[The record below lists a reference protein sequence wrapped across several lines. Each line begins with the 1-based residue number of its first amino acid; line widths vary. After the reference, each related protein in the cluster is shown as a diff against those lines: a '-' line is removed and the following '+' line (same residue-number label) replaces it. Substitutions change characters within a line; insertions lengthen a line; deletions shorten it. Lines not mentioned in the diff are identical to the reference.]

1 MYARVK
7 EGKTLMAKE
16 KRQRTDSVAGAL
28 ASMSGGMRTI
38 DVPDWVILPNDAL
51 PFWRSIT
58 SARAAERWNN
68 SDLETAAE
76 LARTKAKIERLN
88 IELEQEG
95 DIITNERGT
104 PIVNP
109 KNSLLE
115 TLTRRLVAL
124 SRMLQVHAEATQ
136 GKSRDQVPANKAQ
149 AAAAQVARD
158 MEGEDLIARPTH

>member
-1 MYARVK
+1 
-7 EGKTLMAKE
+7 MAKE
-16 KRQRTDSVAGAL
+16 KRQRTDSVTGAL
-28 ASMSGGMRTI
+28 ASMSGAMKSI
-38 DVPDWVILPNDAL
+38 DVPDWVILPEEAM
-51 PFWRSIT
+51 PFWKSIT

-68 SDLETAAE
+68 TDLECAAE

-88 IELEQEG
+88 IDLVVEG

-109 KNSLLE
+109 KNNLLE
-115 TLTRRLVAL
+115 TLTRRVIAM

-149 AAAAQVARD
+149 AEATKVV
-158 MEGEDLIARPTH
+158 GEISSDDLIARPTH

>member
-1 MYARVK
+1 
-7 EGKTLMAKE
+7 MAKE

-28 ASMSGGMRTI
+28 SSMSGAMKSI
-38 DVPDWVILPNDAL
+38 DVPDWVTLPESAI
-51 PFWRSIT
+51 PFWKSIT

-68 SDLETAAE
+68 ADLETAAE

-88 IELEQEG
+88 VDLEIEG

-109 KNSLLE
+109 KNALLE

-149 AAAAQVARD
+149 SAATRVVSE

>member
-1 MYARVK
+1 MTA
-7 EGKTLMAKE
+7 KT
-16 KRQRTDSVAGAL
+16 KRQRADSVAGAVS
-28 ASMSGGMRTI
+28 SMAGAMQI
-38 DVPDWVILPNDAL
+38 IEIPDWVTLPPDAV

-58 SARAAERWNN
+58 SARAADRWNN

-76 LARTKAKIERLN
+76 LARTKAKIERMN
-88 IELEQEG
+88 VELEFEG

-109 KNSLLE
+109 KNALLE

-149 AAAAQVARD
+149 AAASKIA
-158 MEGEDLIARPTH
+158 GEFADDDLIARPHH